1 MKTTITKILD
11 IPRLEFEQGFI
22 SSLES
27 CSAYSDNVEQQDIY
41 NSYDLLN
48 NGLFAGVFSKE
59 NKAILI
65 EIEQLCVANDCTY
78 FRLTY

>member
-11 IPRLEFEQGFI
+11 IPRLEFEQDFI

-41 NSYDLLN
+41 NSFDLLF
-48 NGLFAGVFSKE
+48 NGLFSDVFSPEHKI
-59 NKAILI
+59 ILG
-65 EIEQLCVANDCTY
+65 EIEALCVANDCSY